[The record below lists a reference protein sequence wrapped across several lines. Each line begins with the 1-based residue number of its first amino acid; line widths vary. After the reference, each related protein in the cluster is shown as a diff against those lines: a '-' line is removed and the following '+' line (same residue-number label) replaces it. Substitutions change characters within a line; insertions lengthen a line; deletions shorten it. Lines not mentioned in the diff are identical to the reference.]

1 MKAFNIQFVNI
12 LTRTLITEQDK
23 YLTFFKGQIRIRIVE
38 SSDQDPDPHCRKF
51 GSGSNHKC
59 NGKGIFIDLFTL
71 ENYIIQRFLSPS
83 TARIAHFD
91 PVHTVFTR

>member
-23 YLTFFKGQIRIRIVE
+23 YLTFFQRP
-38 SSDQDPDPHCRKF
+38 DPDPHCRKF

>member
-38 SSDQDPDPHCRKF
+38 SSDQDPITNVTVRVF
-51 GSGSNHKC
+51 LL
-59 NGKGIFIDLFTL
+59 IFL
-71 ENYIIQRFLSPS
+71 
-83 TARIAHFD
+83 H
-91 PVHTVFTR
+91 